1 MRILEWVAIPFCRG
15 SSWPRN
21 WTWVSC
27 ITGRFFTIWATRQ
40 TPGEVFS
47 FSQLY
52 KILLFHATE
61 NNVRWGTT
69 GKIFSICFCHDK
81 WQILISEAH
90 LTRRIR
96 YEFTAPVSASVP
108 QLSLSV
114 KIYEC
119 KLFCPWRQ
127 TSVCP
132 FLTCVLKGHFRRW
145 EIWRLFIITKIC

>member
-1 MRILEWVAIPFCRG
+1 MRILEWVAIPFCKG

-27 ITGRFFTIWATRQ
+27 ITRRFFTIWATRE

-47 FSQLY
+47 SYQLH

-69 GKIFSICFCHDK
+69 GATFSICFCHHK

-90 LTRRIR
+90 LTSRIR
-96 YEFTAPVSASVP
+96 HEFTALVSTSVP
-108 QLSLSV
+108 QSNCQWKYTNASCSAPGDRHQSV
-114 KIYEC
+114 
-119 KLFCPWRQ
+119 PSSR
-127 TSVCP
+127 TSW
-132 FLTCVLKGHFRRW
+132 KGIS
-145 EIWRLFIITKIC
+145 EDGKCEDYL